1 MCSQIPCDPKLL
13 IDQVRPAELAA
24 FKLTSLE
31 RNPRRGLPLTPDLG
45 IHISVLDVGRYAV
58 PDIVLPMDPEDEAL
72 IAVQPRPSIGPR
84 TMRSA
89 DLLVALARGYSSKR
103 GFSRSEHSSA

>member
-1 MCSQIPCDPKLL
+1 MCAQIPCDPKLL
-13 IDQVRPAELAA
+13 IDHVRPAELAA

-72 IAVQPRPSIGPR
+72 IAVQ
-84 TMRSA
+84 
-89 DLLVALARGYSSKR
+89 L
-103 GFSRSEHSSA
+103 